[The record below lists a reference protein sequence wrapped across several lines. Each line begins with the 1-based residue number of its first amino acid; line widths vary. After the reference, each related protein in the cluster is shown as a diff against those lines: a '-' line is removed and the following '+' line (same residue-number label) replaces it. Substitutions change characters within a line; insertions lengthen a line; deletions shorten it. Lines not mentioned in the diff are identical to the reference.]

1 MGKRQVISTFV
12 ALAVLWLAVAGAIGV
27 WIGGVTGDIVF
38 GAALILVLLL
48 AFAAFTPNTALF
60 GRVIGRGEVDAA
72 KAAITFDDGPSA
84 EYTPR
89 ILDELRE
96 ARVRATFFVLGRHVR
111 AHPDIARRIVEEGHE
126 LASHGDDHSLLTF
139 EGPRDIARQL
149 RALDEAVVAA
159 TGSAPAP
166 LFRAPHGFRSPFL
179 VPVARRLGYRVVGWT
194 AGVWDTAKPGID
206 RIVDRSVSKLH
217 PGAILLL
224 HDADGSGSGDD
235 RSQTVAALPGIIAA
249 GRDQGLEF
257 VTVSELAAELRPHRR
272 LAVRA
277 MVIAGLM
284 AAGVLLLSTKLDLK
298 GVGGVITDAHPTY
311 VFAALAANLLSV
323 AGKGLT
329 WKAALDAVEDVPT
342 TPEGANG
349 RLHTRFSDVVPAIF
363 IGFLLNTVLF
373 ARLGEVA
380 RVSVL
385 RRKLLARGYDV
396 PVPTLVGTLVTEQL
410 LSGVTLVAVLL
421 GVAAFVSIPGW
432 AGKLLLVLIG
442 VVLVIAV
449 SAAAIEVW
457 ARYRRRQVPTEADP
471 VEHWWHLLGI
481 SLGAIPLAMREGQA
495 VLRKPRL
502 LLWGLVTATLSW
514 LAQMLGIYWALLAY
528 GIHEGIGAAA
538 LVFLASNL
546 VGLFPIV
553 PGNLVVF
560 QGATYTAL
568 QVYNV
573 PTNLAIN
580 FSIGLQLIE
589 ELLGVGL
596 GFFFLSYE
604 GLSVGEL
611 RSEAEASAVMPDSTP
626 PRV

>member
-1 MGKRQVISTFV
+1 MGKRQVISIFV
-12 ALAVLWLAVAGAIGV
+12 ALSAAWLAAAGALSTRLGELPGDVVFTAAVLLA
-27 WIGGVTGDIVF
+27 
-38 GAALILVLLL
+38 LVI
-48 AFAAFTPNTALF
+48 AFAAFTPNTPLF
-60 GRVIGRGEVDAA
+60 GRVIGRGWVASP

-84 EYTPR
+84 EYTPQV
-89 ILDELRE
+89 LDAL
-96 ARVRATFFVLGRHVR
+96 AAAGVHATFFVLGRHVR
-111 AHPDIARRIVEEGHE
+111 AHPEIAQRIVAEGHE

-139 EGPRDIARQL
+139 QGPTGIAHQL
-149 RALDEAVVAA
+149 RAADDAVQTA
-159 TGSAPAP
+159 TGAAPAP

-179 VPVARRLGYRVVGWT
+179 VPVARSLGYRVVGWT

-206 RIVDRSVSKLH
+206 RIVQRSVAKLH

-224 HDADGSGSGDD
+224 HDADGSGNGDD
-235 RSQTVAALPGIIAA
+235 RSQTVQALPQILAA
-249 GRDQGLEF
+249 GRQQGIEF
-257 VTVSELAAELRPHRR
+257 VTVSELAGELRPHRR

-277 MVIAGLM
+277 GVIAL
-284 AAGVLLLSTKLDLK
+284 AVAVGVLLLSTKLDLK
-298 GVGGVITDAHPTY
+298 AIGGVITDAKPTF
-311 VFAALAANLLSV
+311 VFAALAANLVSV
-323 AGKGLT
+323 AAKGLT
-329 WKAALDAVEDVPT
+329 WKAAIDAVEGVPNED
-342 TPEGANG
+342 PAHSG
-349 RLHTRFSDVVPAIF
+349 RLHVNFADVVPAIF

-380 RVSVL
+380 RISVL
-385 RRKLLARGYDV
+385 RRKLSSKGFDV

-410 LSGVTLVAVLL
+410 LSGVTLIGVVL

-432 AGKLLLVLIG
+432 AVKLLLVLIG
-442 VVLVIAV
+442 VVLVMAI
-449 SAAAIEVW
+449 AAASIEMW
-457 ARYRRRQVPTEADP
+457 ARYRRRQIPTDHDP

-481 SLGAIPLAMREGQA
+481 SMGALPLALRQGQA
-495 VLRKPRL
+495 VFRRPKL
-502 LLWGLVTATLSW
+502 LVWGLFTSTVSW
-514 LAQMLGIYWALLAY
+514 LAQMVGILWVLQAY
-528 GIHEGIGAAA
+528 GIHHGIGAAA

-589 ELLGVGL
+589 AMLGVGL

-611 RSEAEASAVMPDSTP
+611 RSEAEASS
-626 PRV
+626 RVRDPS